1 MWERDLSGYGGLF
14 LLMVTV
20 WGALEDSEMTGQ
32 QVRLWRW
39 LMLGLEARLDG

>member
-1 MWERDLSGYGGLF
+1 MIV

-32 QVRLWRW
+32 QVHLWRLVMRGW
-39 LMLGLEARLDG
+39 EVRLGG